1 MTVEEEQKLTPQEL
15 KKLKNKRRKQQKKME
30 EKKKQEN
37 NKIKQNQGFF
47 NFDKLVFKI
56 KD

>member
-1 MTVEEEQKLTPQEL
+1 MTIEEEQKLTPQEL

-37 NKIKQNQGFF
+37 NKIKQNQGFLVLIELF
-47 NFDKLVFKI
+47 LKLKI
-56 KD
+56 